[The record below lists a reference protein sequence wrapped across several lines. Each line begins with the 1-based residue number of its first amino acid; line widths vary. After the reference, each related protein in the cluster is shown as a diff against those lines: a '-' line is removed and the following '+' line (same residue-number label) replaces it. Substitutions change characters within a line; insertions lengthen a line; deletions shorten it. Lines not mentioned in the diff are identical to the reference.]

1 MGEREDKI
9 FQFFMQSSTILGI
22 IALLGVVF
30 SIAVPEV
37 KVEAI
42 LVVTGLFGA
51 FHQYAKDTKDAVS
64 LISWVLQPTTLRA
77 LVFSGSILVGFVM
90 PEGSLDKIVKGAG
103 LLLLLIEIFRDE
115 ITKRLVFS
123 KELSE

>member
-1 MGEREDKI
+1 MGEQENKI
-9 FQFFMQSSTILGI
+9 FEFFMQSSTILGI
-22 IALLGVVF
+22 IAFIGIVF
-30 SIAVPEV
+30 SITVPEAR
-37 KVEAI
+37 VEAI
-42 LVVTGLFGA
+42 LVVAGIFAA

-90 PEGSLDKIVKGAG
+90 QEGSVDKIVKSAG

-115 ITKRLVFS
+115 ITKRLVFL
-123 KELSE
+123 KTE